1 MIRPHFKLSVTAR
14 IALLA
19 IALALTSNVV
29 LVAFVWKLVHDDA
42 IDALRRDTIEQSDAL
57 VAVYR
62 TGGIPAL
69 DRAIAFARAPG
80 DRSLIVA
87 IVDSDGRRRA
97 GVGPDDVT
105 AVGAPVSV
113 AFRIGTMGTE
123 PPWSERE
130 AGYAVRR
137 VGSYWLVS
145 GRLLDDWQEEQRGI
159 ERALLTA
166 MLLSLGLGVGC
177 GLVVT
182 RYVGRRLDGVA
193 DVIEGVA
200 DGDLSRRVPNAARAP
215 HPGGDAFDRLAT
227 QLNAMLDKTERLMT
241 ELRIVTDGLAHDLR
255 SPLARLRAKV
265 EAAVLQGDPAQRP
278 EQHDAA
284 MGGLLIETDLVMR
297 MLSTMIEIT
306 RAESVSRDRLAAID
320 PAALVEEIAELYA
333 PVVEDAGMRFTTV
346 IAQNPPLIVLHRELL
361 TQAIANLIDNALRH
375 ANAGD
380 GGAITL
386 RLVLAGDEARFQVE
400 DRGPGIAE
408 CDRAQAL
415 RRFGRLDS
423 ARSLP
428 GAGLGMAL
436 VEAVARLHGGRL
448 ELDDNAPGLVATVV
462 VPLGQRAHGS

>member
-1 MIRPHFKLSVTAR
+1 MIRPHLKLSVTAR

-19 IALALTSNVV
+19 IALALTSNLV

-80 DRSLIVA
+80 DRSLVVA

-105 AVGAPVSV
+105 AVGAPISV
-113 AFRIGTMGTE
+113 AFRIGTMGTQ
-123 PPWSERE
+123 PPWSERD

-166 MLLSLGLGVGC
+166 MLLSLALGVGC

-255 SPLARLRAKV
+255 SPLARLRAKA
-265 EAAVLQGDPAQRP
+265 EAAVLQGDPAQR
-278 EQHDAA
+278 EAA

-306 RAESVSRDRLAAID
+306 RAESVPRDRLAPID
-320 PAALVEEIAELYA
+320 PAALLEEIAELYA
-333 PVVEDAGMRFTTV
+333 PVVEDAGMRFATV
-346 IAQNPPLIVLHRELL
+346 IAPHPPRIVLHRELL

-375 ANAGD
+375 ASVTDGGE

-462 VPLGQRAHGS
+462 VPLGQRTHGA